1 LQYTIFARE
10 VLNLKQT
17 RKWTALFVAAL
28 MLILT
33 ACGGG
38 GSSKNESASSNK
50 SSGATGNNS
59 SQGSSSQQEQVTL
72 RVAWWGNES
81 RAKIY
86 NEIFDLYEQLN
97 PHVKIVR
104 ETANYNDY
112 YTKLA
117 AQFAGGNPP
126 DLLGMHMLN
135 YGGDYVARGVLEP
148 LDPYIESGAIDTTD
162 WDQAILDSGR
172 VDGTMYGISK
182 GVTFTS
188 IVVNKRMLAEAGMTL
203 PDHTM
208 NYEEFAQFMSELQTK
223 LPKGVYATTD
233 GVQWEHAI
241 DTWVR
246 QKGKNLMSPDGS
258 QIGFTKDDLR
268 EFYQYWYDLT
278 QTGAVTP
285 ASITAEYKNQPQE
298 NSTLVKGITAT
309 LITNL
314 NQAKIY
320 TNYMDDEL
328 DVIRWPLMA
337 DGVYKGGENLQSS
350 AWSIA
355 KSSKNKEEAVKLLNW
370 FVNDIEAGKI
380 FKAEL
385 GIPGNLKVQE
395 ALKDILHPL
404 DVKGFEL
411 QAEAAKDAP
420 PVMVRAPG
428 SPQLIQT
435 VYSYGEQIAFGR
447 MSVDEAVEG
456 AFAEFERILQA
467 R

>member
-1 LQYTIFARE
+1 MRG
-10 VLNLKQT
+10 K
-17 RKWTALFVAAL
+17 RKWMALLVAVF
-28 MLILT
+28 MLLLT
-33 ACGGG
+33 ACGGA
-38 GSSKNESASSNK
+38 SKNESASP
-50 SSGATGNNS
+50 NNS
-59 SQGSSSQQEQVTL
+59 SNNSSNNSDNSSSNQSSQGTSSQPKQEQVTL

-86 NEIFDLYEQLN
+86 NEILDLYEQLN
-97 PHVKIVR
+97 PHVKILR
-104 ETANYNDY
+104 ETANYSDY

-117 AQFAGGNPP
+117 AQFAGSNPP

-135 YGGDYVARGVLEP
+135 YGGEYVAKGVLEP
-148 LDPYIESGAIDTTD
+148 LDPYIESGAIQTAD
-162 WDQAILDSGR
+162 WDSAILDSGR

-188 IVVNKRMLAEAGMTL
+188 IVVNKKMLAEAGVSL

-208 NYEEFAQFMSELQTK
+208 NYEEYAQFVRELQSR
-223 LPKGVYATTD
+223 LPKGVYASSD
-233 GVQWEHAI
+233 GIQWEHAI

-246 QKGKNLMSPDGS
+246 QKGKNLMSPDGK

-268 EFYQYWYDLT
+268 EFYQYWNNLIKD
-278 QTGAVTP
+278 GIVTP
-285 ASITAEYKNQPQE
+285 ASMTAEHKNQPQE
-298 NSTLVKGITAT
+298 NQTLVKGLTAT

-328 DVIRWPLMA
+328 DVIRWPIMA

-404 DVKGFEL
+404 DVKGFQL
-411 QAEAAKDAP
+411 QAEAANDAP

-428 SPQLIQT
+428 SPQIIQA
-435 VYSYGEQIAFGR
+435 VFSFGEQIAFGR

-456 AFAEFERILQA
+456 AFAEFDRILNSK
-467 R
+467 